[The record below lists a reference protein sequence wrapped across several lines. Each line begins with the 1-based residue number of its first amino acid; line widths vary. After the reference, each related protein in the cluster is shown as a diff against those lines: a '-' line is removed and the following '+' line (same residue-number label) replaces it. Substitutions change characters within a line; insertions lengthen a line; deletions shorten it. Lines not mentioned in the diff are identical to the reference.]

1 MPFAEVKPL
10 ELQEILSGHLTLYRK
25 RVPYYQAFMLNAMS
39 SLWQGRP
46 ERLLDIGGGTG
57 VIAEAMARL
66 VPVGQVEAIDVVD
79 RFCPGLSVK
88 TTRYDGSS
96 MPFADGAFNA
106 ATLNNVLHHVP
117 CDERAS
123 LLSEIRRVVDGPL
136 YVKDHLSTGLIDDIR
151 LGALDLMGNIPFG
164 GMVTARYLPA
174 REWRDVAERSGWTIG
189 AVAAEQ
195 PYRSG
200 LFAVLFPNRLET
212 TMRFDRVR
220 A

>member
-10 ELQEILSGHLTLYRK
+10 ELQEILSGYLPLYRK

-39 SLWQGRP
+39 SLWLGRP
-46 ERLLDIGGGTG
+46 ETLLDIGGGTG

-79 RFCPGLSVK
+79 RFCPGLSVR
-88 TTRYDGSS
+88 TARYDGSS
-96 MPFADGAFNA
+96 MPFADGAFDA

-117 CDERAS
+117 RTERVS

-136 YVKDHLSTGLIDDIR
+136 YVKDHLSTGLLDDMR

-164 GMVTARYLPA
+164 GMVTARYLSA
-174 REWRDVAERSGWTIG
+174 REWRDVAERSGWSIG
-189 AVAAEQ
+189 AVAEVQ

-212 TMRFDRVR
+212 TMRLDPVH